1 MTWSIDEWNNKAF
14 MQWAGL
20 RVLSA
25 SDGCALLELKVQDH
39 HRGGGGTRAINGAI
53 LAYMHDVIQGVAI
66 GSLLESNVLRMATLH
81 LNIEYPKLLL
91 CNDTALA
98 RARVLRLGHTIAFC
112 DSEFRDTA
120 GDICSRST
128 GSYQVKR
135 SRASEALGVPPSHA
149 GAFMPPVAFNTS
161 NED

>member
-1 MTWSIDEWNNKAF
+1 MTWSIEEWNSKAF

-25 SDGCALLELKVQDH
+25 SDGCASLALSVRDH

-66 GSLLESNVLRMATLH
+66 GSLVESNVLRMATLH

-91 CNDTALA
+91 CDETAQA
-98 RARVLRLGHTIAFC
+98 TARVLRLGRTIAFC
-112 DSEFRDTA
+112 DSELRDAA
-120 GDICSRST
+120 GDICSRRT
-128 GSYQVKR
+128 GTYQVKR
-135 SRASEALGVPPSHA
+135 TRASEALGASPSHA
-149 GAFMPPVAFNTS
+149 GAAVPPVAFTTF

>member
-1 MTWSIDEWNNKAF
+1 MTWSIEEWNSKAF

-25 SDGCALLELKVQDH
+25 SDGTATLELDVRDH

-53 LAYMHDVIQGVAI
+53 VAYMHDVIQGIAI
-66 GSLLESNVLRMATLH
+66 GSLLEANVLRMATLH

-91 CNDTALA
+91 CDDKAVAT
-98 RARVLRLGHTIAFC
+98 ARVLRLGHTIAFC
-112 DSEFRDTA
+112 DSDFRDAA

-128 GSYQVKR
+128 GTYQIKR
-135 SRASEALGVPPSHA
+135 SRASDALAMPPPLA
-149 GAFMPPVAFNTS
+149 GGPVPPVAFTTS
-161 NED
+161 SED